1 MFAYI
6 CIMKH
11 WKDTIETHKTGYR
24 RGQITRY
31 KKIWEGERFLNKYL
45 KIDYL
50 NNVNVLYIQ
59 DFLNERELKFILDR
73 KSPMTG
79 NITRHYKFS
88 S

>member
-1 MFAYI
+1 MFVYI
-6 CIMKH
+6 CIKKH
-11 WKDTIETHKTGYR
+11 WKDTIETNKTGYG
-24 RGQITRY
+24 RGQITWY

-59 DFLNERELKFILDR
+59 DFLNGRELKFILDR
-73 KSPMTG
+73 KSPTTG
-79 NITRHYKFS
+79 NIKRHYKFS